1 MYESPYLTASS
12 PEINVW
18 VSAAAGSGKTKI
30 LVDRFLRLLLKGVDP
45 RKILCITFT
54 NSAAAEMVQRITTE
68 LSVWA
73 VCDENELRSKIS
85 ALTGVNCNQQEIERG
100 RKLFLECLDK
110 RDSLQIQTIHS
121 FCQSIVSQFPLE
133 TGITQHS
140 TIIDDYQKSSLIEQ
154 TKYDFL
160 TNYEKICG
168 DQGDVKFLLE
178 NINEISL
185 NKLID
190 NALFL
195 SNFSSGIITSEVEKK
210 EYLEKLYKIL
220 KYDQNYLDKL
230 DHIKIEFIK
239 VLRNNSAIISKVGIL
254 RGFYHLNEAQQ
265 MEEFHELK
273 NFFLTKDGSKKLKL
287 IPKSTIDKSPELIE
301 ILELLQHKIFE
312 YSEFEKSI
320 NIAKFTTGFIN
331 LGYAI
336 NNIFLHNKELR
347 NQIDFNDL
355 IRLSLKLMT
364 NPDIAMWVKY
374 RLSSQISYIMIDESQ
389 DTNLNQWSLI
399 YSIIE
404 DFFDTSSFEKKT
416 LFVVGDPKQS
426 IYSFQ
431 GSSPEIFLS
440 MHQIIKNFAKN
451 YGIKINDV
459 KLSRS
464 FRSDQLI
471 LKFVDAVFEKIN
483 AQNPAYF
490 IESSVNHF
498 SEIKSTDASVDV
510 WPLVIEEEK
519 QLANNIADYIKGL
532 LSTGAYKASDIMILV
547 RKRDVLVN
555 DIIASL
561 KDAGVPVNGAD
572 RVTLNKELAVQDLVA
587 VAKFILLPEDD
598 YNLACI
604 LKSPILGMSEDD
616 LFTLSQR
623 DNGVSLWDTLKNLQD
638 KNESFKAAHQF
649 LCMIADNYDLHSPY
663 NLFSYLLDVLRI
675 RTKIL
680 SRFGIQVDEILN
692 QFLSATLEFE
702 KSSMSLIEF
711 ISFFENS
718 NESIKVNLN
727 FQKDEV
733 KIMTVHTAKGLEAK
747 VVILPDTTSVPQN
760 KNNIIFDVDD
770 NLILYNGG
778 AENNNELYRKSA
790 GNVKLKIIQEYY
802 RLLYVALTRASKK
815 LVICGVTNSK
825 NISEES
831 WYCVLKSVA
840 ENFQPALTTLKR

>member
-1 MYESPYLTASS
+1 MYENPYLTASS
-12 PEINVW
+12 PEMNVW

-54 NSAAAEMVQRITTE
+54 NSAAAEMVQRITSE
-68 LSVWA
+68 LSMWA
-73 VCDENELRSKIS
+73 VCDESELRSKITG
-85 ALTGVNCNQQEIERG
+85 LTGVNCDNCEIESA

-133 TGITQHS
+133 TGITQYS
-140 TIIDDYQKSSLIEQ
+140 SIIDDYQKSILLEK
-154 TKYDFL
+154 TKHDFL
-160 TNYEKICG
+160 TTYEKICE
-168 DQGDVKFLLE
+168 DVKSIKFLLE
-178 NINEISL
+178 NINEITL
-185 NKLID
+185 DKLIE

-210 EYLEKLYKIL
+210 EYLEKLYEL
-220 KYDQNYLDKL
+220 LQYDPNYPDKL

-239 VLRNNSAIISKVGIL
+239 ILKNNSVIISEIEAL
-254 RGFYHLNEAQQ
+254 RDFYYLSEAQQ
-265 MEEFHELK
+265 MEDFNELK
-273 NFFLTKDGSKKLKL
+273 SFFLTKEGSKRLKL
-287 IPKSTIDKSPELIE
+287 VPKSMADKSPQLVE
-301 ILELLQHKIFE
+301 ILELLQQRIFE
-312 YSEFEKSI
+312 YAEFEKSI

-336 NNIFLHNKELR
+336 NDIFLHNKELR

-355 IRLSLKLMT
+355 IRLSLNLTT
-364 NPDIAMWVKY
+364 NPDIAIWVKY
-374 RLSSQISYIMIDESQ
+374 KLSSQISYVMIDESQ
-389 DTNLNQWSLI
+389 DTNLKQWNLI

-404 DFFDTSSFEKKT
+404 DFFDAAGFEKKT

-440 MHQIIKNFAKN
+440 MHQFIKNFAEN

-483 AQNPAYF
+483 AQNPAHF
-490 IESSVNHF
+490 IEDNLNHF
-498 SEIKSTDASVDV
+498 SEIKSVDASVEV

-532 LSTGAYKASDIMILV
+532 LSTGAYKASDIIILV

-572 RVTLNKELAVQDLVA
+572 RVTLSKELAVQDLVA

-616 LFTLSQR
+616 LFELSQR
-623 DNGVSLWDTLKNLQD
+623 DSGVSLWERLKYLQD
-638 KNESFKAAHQF
+638 KSESFNGACQF
-649 LCMIADNYDLHSPY
+649 LVMIVENYDLHSPY
-663 NLFSYLLDVLRI
+663 NLFSYLLDALRI

-680 SRFGIQVDEILN
+680 ARFGIQVDEILN
-692 QFLSATLEFE
+692 EFLNATLEFE
-702 KSSMSLIEF
+702 KSSMSLSEF
-711 ISFFENS
+711 VSFFENS
-718 NESIKVNLN
+718 NESIKINLN

-760 KNNIIFDVDD
+760 KNNVMFDVDN
-770 NLILYNGG
+770 NLLLYNGG
-778 AENNNELYRKSA
+778 AENNNEFYKTSA
-790 GNVKLKIIQEYY
+790 GNVKLKIMQEYY

-831 WYCVLKSVA
+831 WYSILKSVA